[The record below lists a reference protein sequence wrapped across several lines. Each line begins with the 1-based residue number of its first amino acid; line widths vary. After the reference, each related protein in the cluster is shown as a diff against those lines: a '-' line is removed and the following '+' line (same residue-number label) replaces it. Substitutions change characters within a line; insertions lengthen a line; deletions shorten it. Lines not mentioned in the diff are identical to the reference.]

1 MSEVEN
7 EVDVVVDAEAEA
19 SKAKAKHE
27 AEIRQM
33 LDDMA
38 AGNAKEVQDR
48 FNDLLGA
55 KINADLE
62 QRKQEMSQNIFNN
75 PDMQAMGLADGEE
88 NILDTEPAEMGTEW
102 VADESEEESEE
113 TSGEENEDV

>member
-7 EVDVVVDAEAEA
+7 EVDAVDADAE
-19 SKAKAKHE
+19 AKAKHE
-27 AEIRQM
+27 AEIRKM

-48 FNDLLGA
+48 FDDLLGA
-55 KINADLE
+55 KINADLD
-62 QRKQEMSQNIFNN
+62 QRRQELSQNIFNN

-88 NILDTEPAEMGTEW
+88 NILDGEPASELEDSET
-102 VADESEEESEE
+102 EEEEV
-113 TSGEENEDV
+113 ENEDV

>member
-1 MSEVEN
+1 MSEVETEN
-7 EVDVVVDAEAEA
+7 EVEVVDADAERQA
-19 SKAKAKHE
+19 Q
-27 AEIRQM
+27 IRQ
-33 LDDMA
+33 LIDDMA

-48 FNDLLGA
+48 FDDLLGA

-62 QRKQEMSQNIFNN
+62 QRKQELAQNIFNN

-88 NILDTEPAEMGTEW
+88 NVLDADPTEMGTEW
-102 VADESEEESEE
+102 VTDESEEESEE

>member
-7 EVDVVVDAEAEA
+7 EVDVVDADAE
-19 SKAKAKHE
+19 AKAKHE
-27 AEIRQM
+27 AEIRKM

-48 FNDLLGA
+48 FDDLLGA

-88 NILDTEPAEMGTEW
+88 NILDTEAEMGTEW

>member
-7 EVDVVVDAEAEA
+7 EVDVVDADAE
-19 SKAKAKHE
+19 AKAKHE
-27 AEIRQM
+27 AEIRKM

-48 FNDLLGA
+48 FDDLLGA
-55 KINADLE
+55 KINADLDH
-62 QRKQEMSQNIFNN
+62 RRQELSQNIFNN

-88 NILDTEPAEMGTEW
+88 NILDGEPASELEDSET
-102 VADESEEESEE
+102 EEEEV
-113 TSGEENEDV
+113 ENEDV

>member
-7 EVDVVVDAEAEA
+7 EVDVVDAAAE
-19 SKAKAKHE
+19 AKAKHE
-27 AEIRQM
+27 AEIRKM

-48 FNDLLGA
+48 FDDLLGT

-62 QRKQEMSQNIFNN
+62 QRKQDMSQNIFNN

-88 NILDTEPAEMGTEW
+88 NILDADPAEMGTEW